1 MKSATLGLVSAIA
14 LAFPAAAAAQGADLG
29 YGGLLGEAELV
40 PQQQAP
46 PPAPPGEVPAPP
58 AEVPVLQEVSD
69 FQLGPGETAV
79 APTVEVPAA
88 APPVGVTA
96 APEGEGALPVTGR
109 DLLGLAIAGM
119 LLVAMG
125 AALRRRSQTNV

>member
-1 MKSATLGLVSAIA
+1 MKTAALGLVSAMA

-46 PPAPPGEVPAPP
+46 PPAPPGPP

-69 FQLGPGETAV
+69 FQLAPGETEV

-96 APEGEGALPVTGR
+96 APRGEGALPVTGR

-125 AALRRRSQTNV
+125 AALRRRSQTSV

>member
-1 MKSATLGLVSAIA
+1 MKIAALGLVSAIA
-14 LAFPAAAAAQGADLG
+14 LAFPVAAAAQGADLG

-46 PPAPPGEVPAPP
+46 QAPPPGPP

-69 FQLGPGETAV
+69 FQLAPGETEV
-79 APTVEVPAA
+79 APTLEVPAA

-96 APEGEGALPVTGR
+96 APRRGGALPVTGT

-125 AALRRRSQTNV
+125 AALRRRSQTSV